1 MYWQEE
7 GNHNSRLSLEEV
19 IDVLF
24 SIDCKQLPVDHAFA
38 LSNSILQQLPW
49 MQGDARCGI
58 HQIHVAA
65 SQNGW
70 ERPQAGSGQ
79 MLCLSKRTRLTL
91 RIPAEQLQQVRAL
104 VGMTLDVDGHKL
116 SIGPYKTRSLSNMGT
131 IFSRYVVS
139 SQDETEDQ
147 FLQRCAQAL
156 GEMDIRVRKALSG
169 MPHDIHTPH
178 QIIATRSLMLADL
191 SSEESLRL
199 QQQGLGEQRFLG
211 CGIFM
216 PHKGIDAVKEVQDDD
231 KK

>member
-7 GNHNSRLSLEEV
+7 DNHNSRGSLTEV

-24 SIDCKQLPVDHAFA
+24 NIDCKQLPVDHAFA

-49 MQGDARCGI
+49 MQNDSRCGI

-79 MLCLSKRTRLTL
+79 MLCLSKRTKLTL
-91 RIPAEQLQQVRAL
+91 RIAAEQLPQAGAL
-104 VGMTLDVDGHKL
+104 VGSTLDVDGHKL
-116 SIGPYKTRSLSNMGT
+116 SIGRYKTRPLSNLGT
-131 IFSRYVVS
+131 VFSRYVVS
-139 SQDETEDQ
+139 SRDETEDQ

-156 GEMDIRVRKALSG
+156 AKMDIRVRKALSG
-169 MPHDIHTPH
+169 MPHDIHTPQ

-191 SSEESLRL
+191 SPEESLHL

-216 PHKGIDAVKEVQDDD
+216 PHKGIDAVKKVQDDD